1 MAKLGRKDLQYSKP
15 GQKDLQYS
23 KAGQKRFTVRQVWTE
38 NTYSVVR
45 LVRRDLQCSD
55 LRQDR
60 NLQCG
65 KAGQKKYL

>member
-1 MAKLGRKDLQYSKP
+1 MAKLGIKDLQYSKP
-15 GQKDLQYS
+15 GQKDLQYG
-23 KAGQKRFTVRQVWTE
+23 KAGKKRFTVRQVWTE
-38 NTYSVVR
+38 NIYSVVR

-55 LRQDR
+55 SRQDR